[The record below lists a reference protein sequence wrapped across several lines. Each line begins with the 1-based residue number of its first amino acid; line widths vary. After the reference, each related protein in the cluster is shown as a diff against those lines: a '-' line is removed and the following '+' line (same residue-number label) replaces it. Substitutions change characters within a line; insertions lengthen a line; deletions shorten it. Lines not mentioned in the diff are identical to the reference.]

1 MTKTCAEQFLED
13 TRAEAL
19 RKFYNLNEK
28 FLHSVRAVIEAPDP
42 EDYKMAKWSLTQ
54 WLDGAKHLLEVHAAR
69 VGLLSQ
75 VNDIRLGKY
84 KLVDAETGEA
94 KELMFADAT
103 EEE

>member
-1 MTKTCAEQFLED
+1 MTKTCVEQFLED
-13 TRAEAL
+13 TREEAL
-19 RKFYNLNEK
+19 RKFYNFSRS
-28 FLHSVRAVIEAPDP
+28 FLDSVRAVIEAPDP
-42 EDYKMAKWSLTQ
+42 EVYAEAKWSLLH
-54 WLDGAKHLLEVHAAR
+54 WIDGAKSLLEVHAAR

-94 KELMFADAT
+94 KELMFADVT